1 MAIKPE
7 KRENE
12 SIMQIELI
20 PNGPMLIRGD
30 CSIKY
35 ADGTEAQLT
44 LVNAFCRCG
53 QSLNKPFCDGS
64 HHEAAFKD

>member
-35 ADGTEAQLT
+35 VDGTEAQLT

-64 HHEAAFKD
+64 HNKSAFKD